1 MVLKNNRLITYSI
14 FYIFIRRFLKNAL
27 DEGMAKLRLKSIKSI
42 IDKTELLAQL
52 CKALIYSLNFD
63 ILLLTLKKF
72 STATLSGSNHFW
84 SFQDDTSH

>member
-27 DEGMAKLRLKSIKSI
+27 DEGMAKLRLKSI